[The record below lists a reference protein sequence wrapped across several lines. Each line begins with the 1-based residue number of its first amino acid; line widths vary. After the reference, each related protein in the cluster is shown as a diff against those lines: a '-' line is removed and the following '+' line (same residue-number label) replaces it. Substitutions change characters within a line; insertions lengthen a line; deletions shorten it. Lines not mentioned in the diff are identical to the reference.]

1 MTIDYFYFWIELFKQ
16 NTCFVSILHK
26 CKFSSKVRALEIP
39 CPMELAA
46 DLLRLP
52 HNPPGQLLVNFNL
65 GRIISLLHSR
75 GLFPWRQ
82 LVKNLKEN
90 LGTEAILVMTHEQR
104 GERPWTISLVKCT
117 AKKERKAL
125 LRRDYRFS
133 YECPVLQWVSVSVT
147 KS

>member
-75 GLFPWRQ
+75 GLLPWRQ
-82 LVKNLKEN
+82 LVKNFLWKRAWAPKPCGQERLNSNSRVAFDHQIVIIIIKSKKSNKKNLKK
-90 LGTEAILVMTHEQR
+90 I
-104 GERPWTISLVKCT
+104 
-117 AKKERKAL
+117 KKLKKKLRK
-125 LRRDYRFS
+125 
-133 YECPVLQWVSVSVT
+133 
-147 KS
+147 KIKKKI